1 LARATNAVQEIL
13 MSGKYDG
20 AIWTEGSPRIEETIY
35 WLNLLVDT
43 TLPICGNAAQRPQGM
58 ISNDGP
64 KNIVDSVE
72 YIASRV
78 WEDEQGRNG
87 AGAVLIQEQRVFAAR
102 AVQKADARPGGY
114 VATGG
119 HGGILGASA
128 HDGAPL
134 LHYLPTAR
142 HTWRSQVNVTR
153 LPSEVSGVRQEGS
166 RIETVPV
173 AIIKGPD
180 GALLDTAIPKVVIT
194 KDANYWDDDSTID
207 IEAEV
212 DLIALMGH
220 MLKSAPLAGF
230 VAEGLT
236 PLRETSRM

>member
-1 LARATNAVQEIL
+1 VQEIL
-13 MSGKYDG
+13 ASSKCDG

-78 WEDEQGRNG
+78 WEDEQGRNL

-119 HGGILGASA
+119 HGGTLGAA
-128 HDGAPL
+128 GHDGAPL

-142 HTWRSQVNVTR
+142 HTWRSEVNVTR
-153 LPSEVSGVRQEGS
+153 PPFEVMGIRQEGS

-173 AIIKGPD
+173 AIKGPD
-180 GALLDTAIPKVVIT
+180 GKLLDAAIPKVVIT
-194 KDANYWDDDSTID
+194 KDANYWDDDSTAD
-207 IEAEV
+207 LEAEV
-212 DLIALMGH
+212 DLIALIEH

-230 VAEGLT
+230 VVEGLT
-236 PLRETSRM
+236 P